1 MINQD
6 MNSRDGF
13 VYDAR
18 LYYGMSFLYP
28 HLHRSAEIIHVIKG
42 EILVDI
48 NAVRTHVP
56 AGKCVLILPYRLH
69 SFECAPD
76 ALFMV
81 HVFSHD
87 CAPEFFRL
95 LGSRTS
101 QSPVFDAP
109 EENIAYYLKKFGVD
123 KINHSEHSFEMLPLA
138 HTDQFVE
145 FHPKVVTHNPVLPQD
160 VRLNLITALESVLAG
175 FLAKPDLAEGGGG
188 SLIERVLSYIGA
200 HSDKDLTLETVAAEL
215 GYEPHYLCRRMK
227 RYTDIGFRTL
237 VNSFRVEHAK
247 ELLSGTSMQTT
258 AIAEICGFGSLRTF
272 NRVFRQFTK
281 IPPSEY
287 RNR

>member
-200 HSDKDLTLETVAAEL
+200 HSDEEPDARDGSGGARLRAALSLPEDEAVHRHRLPHAGEFFPGRAREGAPLRYLDADNGNRGNLRVRIAPDFQPGVQTVYEDYAE
-215 GYEPHYLCRRMK
+215 
-227 RYTDIGFRTL
+227 
-237 VNSFRVEHAK
+237 
-247 ELLSGTSMQTT
+247 
-258 AIAEICGFGSLRTF
+258 
-272 NRVFRQFTK
+272 
-281 IPPSEY
+281 
-287 RNR
+287 

>member
-81 HVFSHD
+81 RRSFSVCSAAGHLSR
-87 CAPEFFRL
+87 PYLTRL
-95 LGSRTS
+95 RRTSRT
-101 QSPVFDAP
+101 
-109 EENIAYYLKKFGVD
+109 
-123 KINHSEHSFEMLPLA
+123 
-138 HTDQFVE
+138 T
-145 FHPKVVTHNPVLPQD
+145 
-160 VRLNLITALESVLAG
+160 
-175 FLAKPDLAEGGGG
+175 
-188 SLIERVLSYIGA
+188 
-200 HSDKDLTLETVAAEL
+200 
-215 GYEPHYLCRRMK
+215 
-227 RYTDIGFRTL
+227 
-237 VNSFRVEHAK
+237 
-247 ELLSGTSMQTT
+247 
-258 AIAEICGFGSLRTF
+258 
-272 NRVFRQFTK
+272 
-281 IPPSEY
+281 
-287 RNR
+287 

>member
-1 MINQD
+1 
-6 MNSRDGF
+6 
-13 VYDAR
+13 
-18 LYYGMSFLYP
+18 
-28 HLHRSAEIIHVIKG
+28 
-42 EILVDI
+42 
-48 NAVRTHVP
+48 
-56 AGKCVLILPYRLH
+56 
-69 SFECAPD
+69 
-76 ALFMV
+76 
-81 HVFSHD
+81 
-87 CAPEFFRL
+87 
-95 LGSRTS
+95 
-101 QSPVFDAP
+101 
-109 EENIAYYLKKFGVD
+109 
-123 KINHSEHSFEMLPLA
+123 MLPLA

-200 HSDKDLTLETVAAEL
+200 HSDEDLTLETVAAEL
-215 GYEPHYLCRRMK
+215 GYEPHYLCRMMK

-272 NRVFRQFTK
+272 NPGCSDSLLKSLRASTGTGK
-281 IPPSEY
+281 
-287 RNR
+287 

>member
-28 HLHRSAEIIHVIKG
+28 HQHRSAEIIHVIKG

-87 CAPEFFRL
+87 CAPEFFPL

-109 EENIAYYLKKFGVD
+109 EENIAYYLKK
-123 KINHSEHSFEMLPLA
+123 
-138 HTDQFVE
+138 
-145 FHPKVVTHNPVLPQD
+145 
-160 VRLNLITALESVLAG
+160 VR
-175 FLAKPDLAEGGGG
+175 
-188 SLIERVLSYIGA
+188 
-200 HSDKDLTLETVAAEL
+200 
-215 GYEPHYLCRRMK
+215 C
-227 RYTDIGFRTL
+227 
-237 VNSFRVEHAK
+237 
-247 ELLSGTSMQTT
+247 
-258 AIAEICGFGSLRTF
+258 
-272 NRVFRQFTK
+272 
-281 IPPSEY
+281 
-287 RNR
+287 